1 MPKCQV
7 CNNDNMTFTEIWK
20 GKTMCL
26 ECEKNGRKVPIMSKI
41 KSAFV
46 LCILFFGVYQC
57 GKCSKTDTPKVERI
71 ELPNGQVQYKVGGG
85 EKNDV
90 KAVAEVKTEKDAI
103 LYKIPD
109 LVSYTVYSRFLEA
122 GFNDMGKDIGK
133 YGCFWTY
140 NYEDDKGMYYLR
152 VYGNNP
158 NEVQVIDASFTGKSI
173 KAAKFYL
180 TEVAKTNYTGSN
192 SDEAERFISKNINRN
207 AQTKIGG
214 IGFWLI
220 SKPTFKALKIG
231 IDEENIPITPQ

>member
-7 CNNDNMTFTEIWK
+7 CNNDNMSFTEIWK
-20 GKTMCL
+20 GKTMCS
-26 ECEKNGRKVPIMSKI
+26 ECEKNGRKVPPMSKI
-41 KSAFV
+41 KGAFV
-46 LCILFFGVYQC
+46 LFILFFGVYQC
-57 GKCSKTDTPKVERI
+57 GKCSKTDTPKMERI
-71 ELPNGQVQYKVGGG
+71 EQDNGQVQYKHG
-85 EKNDV
+85 EELVWAKP
-90 KAVAEVKTEKDAI
+90 KKEKGTT

-158 NEVQVIDASFTGKSI
+158 NEVQVIDASFTGESI

-192 SDEAERFISKNINRN
+192 SDEAERFISKNININRN
-207 AQTKIGG
+207 TQTKIGG